1 MIVKRICVR
10 ARRALE
16 RAACS
21 LLLCLLAQACYVGGG
36 PPQSCKQVSVGD
48 TELQVENQ
56 LGSGLEVQM
65 DDDANRLSS
74 ERFEIAPAS
83 CETHAISAA
92 RWNIELSQC
101 DWAEGA
107 RCETFG
113 PVLEATADIK
123 AGQARTLVVT
133 PSMFGL

>member
-1 MIVKRICVR
+1 MIATFTRVR
-10 ARRALE
+10 DSGRLKQ
-16 RAACS
+16 AACS
-21 LLLCLLAQACYVGGG
+21 LLLCWLAQACYIGGG
-36 PPQSCKQVSVGD
+36 PPQSCKQTSVGD
-48 TELQVENQ
+48 TELQIENQ

-65 DDDANRLSS
+65 DDDGNRLPS
-74 ERFEIAPAS
+74 ERFEIAPSS

-92 RWNIELSQC
+92 LWNMELSQC

-113 PVLEATADIK
+113 PVLEATVDIK
-123 AGQARTLVVT
+123 VGQARTLVVT